1 MSNLDEK
8 FLFVVQHCDIRFN
21 LMSFSIAQTWQN
33 DQGLDVALYLMYDA
47 VQLVRKDRLE
57 ERPDI
62 KAAVDDLL
70 QRGAS
75 IYVCGFCTRTCQISA
90 DEYYP
95 GIVVANRR
103 VFHTLMMERRVV
115 YY

>member
-1 MSNLDEK
+1 MSDSDEK
-8 FLFVVQHCDIRFN
+8 FLFVLQHGDNRFD
-21 LMSFSIAQTWQN
+21 LMPFSIAQTWRN

-47 VQLVRKDRLE
+47 VQLVSRDRLAD
-57 ERPDI
+57 RPDI
-62 KAAVDDLL
+62 KEAVDHLL
-70 QRGAS
+70 QGGAS
-75 IYVCGFCTRTCQISA
+75 IYVCGFCTRACQISA

-103 VFHTLMMERRVV
+103 IFYTLMIERRVV